1 MQKSILSLIIFSVMV
16 FSACK
21 KQEINDLQ
29 GGVVTFLKGS
39 AEIIRSDGKKSAL
52 KTEDFV
58 MAGETVITGGDSY
71 ADIQFK
77 DGVLIR
83 VKENTEFYIEDIW
96 INSGKNEVK
105 ARLRVR
111 GGKLF
116 SKIAAKMTKESEFTV
131 VTPSSVAGVR
141 GTEFMVD
148 DSGKTTKTM
157 VNDGSVMVAPTGNPE
172 ASVVIEEG
180 KKGEAVADN
189 VKVADLT
196 EAEKNE
202 MAEDSQSVASIT
214 EDARARMEEILKDFE
229 ENKKRI
235 RQTLEEQKESDR
247 ALLDEQKEK
256 NREMMDSM
264 KSGADADKA
273 EILKK
278 TNEAKKGMTDDLEK
292 MKQKKGNL
300 LDKVKP
306 E

>member
-1 MQKSILSLIIFSVMV
+1 MKKASLSLILIFL
-16 FSACK
+16 FLSACK
-21 KQEINDLQ
+21 KQEVNDLQ
-29 GGVVTFLKGS
+29 GGFVTFLKGT
-39 AEIIRSDGKKSAL
+39 AEIVRGDGKKSLL

-58 MAGETVITGGDSY
+58 MSGETVLTGPDSY

-83 VKENTEFYIEDIW
+83 VKENTEFYIEEIW

-105 ARLRVR
+105 ARLKVR

-116 SKIAAKMTKESEFTV
+116 SKITQKMTKESEFTV

-148 DSGKTTKTM
+148 DTGKTTKTM

-172 ASVVIEEG
+172 QAVTIDEG
-180 KKGEAVADN
+180 NKGQAGTGKITVTE
-189 VKVADLT
+189 LT

-202 MAEDSQSVASIT
+202 MAEDSQSIASIT
-214 EDARARMEEILKDFE
+214 EDARARMQEILKDFE

-235 RQTLEEQKESDR
+235 REHLEEQKESDR

-256 NREMMDSM
+256 NREMIDSV

-273 EILKK
+273 EILQK
-278 TNEAKKGMTDDLEK
+278 TEEAKKGMTDDLEK

-300 LDKVKP
+300 LDQVKP